1 MVQSHFQRFYEDFKK
16 NWARLGGYRA
26 RKNVSDRV
34 ERIVENVRQQMLTFL
49 EYRVLRRTKYIKL
62 LG

>member
-1 MVQSHFQRFYEDFKK
+1 MQNHFQRFYEDYKK

-26 RKNVSDRV
+26 RKNASDKI
-34 ERIVENVRQQMLTFL
+34 ERIAENVKQQILAFL
-49 EYRVLRRTKYIKL
+49 DYRVLRRTKYIKL